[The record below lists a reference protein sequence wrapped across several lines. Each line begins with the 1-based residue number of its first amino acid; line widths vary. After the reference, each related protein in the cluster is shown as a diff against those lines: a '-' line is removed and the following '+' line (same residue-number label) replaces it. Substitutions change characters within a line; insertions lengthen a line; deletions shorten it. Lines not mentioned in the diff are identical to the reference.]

1 MGKILEKITK
11 FKGKMAMKTQIR
23 GKIGTLFIFN
33 LFGVIDY
40 LFILVKMDEIFLKK
54 REIYAK

>member
-40 LFILVKMDEIFLKK
+40 LFILVKMDEIKEKNKEL
-54 REIYAK
+54 